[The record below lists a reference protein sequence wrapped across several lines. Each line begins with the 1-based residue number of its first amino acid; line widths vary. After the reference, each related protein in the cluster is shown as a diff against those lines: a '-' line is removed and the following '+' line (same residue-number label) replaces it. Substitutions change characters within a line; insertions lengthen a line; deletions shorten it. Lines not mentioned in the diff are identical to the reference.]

1 MPSLSGVQEFAR
13 AVTELNSVT
22 AEGFNWSRL
31 LRRHS
36 PEESVALIDTP
47 FIELC
52 RLIGLPRFD
61 DAERREGVPTQER
74 GNERKKIVHALSAQ
88 LLTEYGSGFSAKNLR
103 HTMKFA
109 EVFPDEQI
117 VSTLWRQ
124 LSWSHFKEIIYLKK
138 PLQREFYAEMC
149 RVEG

>member
-1 MPSLSGVQEFAR
+1 MADKPVKSQTGSPMPSELLGDIRRMIEEVRSAV
-13 AVTELNSVT
+13 AVTVNAGLTMLYWRIGKRINEEVL
-22 AEGFNWSRL
+22 EG
-31 LRRHS
+31 
-36 PEESVALIDTP
+36 
-47 FIELC
+47 
-52 RLIGLPRFD
+52 
-61 DAERREGVPTQER
+61 ERAAYGEQ
-74 GNERKKIVHALSAQ
+74 IVHALSAQ

-109 EVFPDEQI
+109 EVFPDEEI

-149 RVEG
+149 RVERPRLAQPCGI